1 MLPPLKGEGDRVA
14 VEGFSLDRAAG
25 KVRRTPQSPSV
36 TVPLSGEPLML
47 PPLKGEGDR
56 AAVEGLSLD
65 RVAPEGF
72 IGGKSMGFKHY
83 TGYNA
88 ELKGR
93 SRQLRKNMT
102 RQERHLW
109 YDFLRDYPVKV
120 YRQRSIDRF
129 IVDFYCS
136 RAHLVIELDGG
147 QHYTSEGQA
156 YDTERSAVLQNYN
169 LAVIRVSNA
178 DVDQNFSGVCAF
190 IDRRIKEELSR
201 WED

>member
-1 MLPPLKGEGDRVA
+1 
-14 VEGFSLDRAAG
+14 
-25 KVRRTPQSPSV
+25 
-36 TVPLSGEPLML
+36 ML

-56 AAVEGLSLD
+56 AAVEGFSLD
-65 RVAPEGF
+65 RAAPEGS
-72 IGGKSMGFKHY
+72 IGGKSMEFKHY

-88 ELKGR
+88 ELKNH

-120 YRQRSIDRF
+120 YRQRSVDWF
-129 IVDFYCS
+129 IADFYCS

-147 QHYTSEGQA
+147 QHCTPEGQA
-156 YDTERSAVLQNYN
+156 YDTDRSAVLQNYN
-169 LAVIRVSNA
+169 LTVIRVSNA

-190 IDRRIKEELSR
+190 IDRRIKEELSK

>member
-1 MLPPLKGEGDRVA
+1 
-14 VEGFSLDRAAG
+14 
-25 KVRRTPQSPSV
+25 
-36 TVPLSGEPLML
+36 ML

-56 AAVEGLSLD
+56 AAVEGFSLD
-65 RVAPEGF
+65 RAAPEGF
-72 IGGKSMGFKHY
+72 IGGKSMEFKRY

-88 ELKGR
+88 ELKDR

-120 YRQRSIDRF
+120 YRQRSVDWF
-129 IVDFYCS
+129 IADFYCS
-136 RAHLVIELDGG
+136 RAHLVIEIDGG
-147 QHYTSEGQA
+147 QHYTPEGQA

-169 LAVIRVSNA
+169 LTVIRVSNA

-190 IDRRIKEELSR
+190 IDRRIKEELSK

>member
-1 MLPPLKGEGDRVA
+1 
-14 VEGFSLDRAAG
+14 
-25 KVRRTPQSPSV
+25 
-36 TVPLSGEPLML
+36 ML

-56 AAVEGLSLD
+56 AVVEGLSLD

-72 IGGKSMGFKHY
+72 IGGKSMEFKHY

-109 YDFLRDYPVKV
+109 YDFLQDYPIKV

-129 IVDFYCS
+129 IVDFYCC

-147 QHYTSEGQA
+147 QHYTPEGQA

-169 LAVIRVSNA
+169 LTVIRVSNA
-178 DVDQNFSGVCAF
+178 DIDQNFSGVCTF
-190 IDRRIKEELSR
+190 IDRRIKEELSK
-201 WED
+201 WDD

>member
-14 VEGFSLDRAAG
+14 VEGF
-25 KVRRTPQSPSV
+25 
-36 TVPLSGEPLML
+36 
-47 PPLKGEGDR
+47 
-56 AAVEGLSLD
+56 SLD

-88 ELKGR
+88 ELKDR

-109 YDFLRDYPVKV
+109 YDFLQDYPVKV
-120 YRQRSIDRF
+120 YRQRSVDWF
-129 IVDFYCS
+129 IADFYCS

-169 LAVIRVSNA
+169 LTVIRVSNA
-178 DVDQNFSGVCAF
+178 DVDQNFSDVCAF